1 MHRSRLGN
9 LVIDCNSDDL
19 LAEARFWSEAL
30 GYPLPEMID
39 DDSPFIQ
46 LRTPPGEV
54 QLIIQRVSH
63 EARAHLDIDTD
74 SIPDEVAPGT
84 AGCHGCH
91 PQRGLGSDAGPQR
104 SPLLRRQ
111 PLSHRFRRARQPL
124 ARMSAD

>member
-54 QLIIQRVSH
+54 Q
-63 EARAHLDIDTD
+63 A
-74 SIPDEVAPGT
+74 
-84 AGCHGCH
+84 
-91 PQRGLGSDAGPQR
+91 
-104 SPLLRRQ
+104 
-111 PLSHRFRRARQPL
+111 
-124 ARMSAD
+124 